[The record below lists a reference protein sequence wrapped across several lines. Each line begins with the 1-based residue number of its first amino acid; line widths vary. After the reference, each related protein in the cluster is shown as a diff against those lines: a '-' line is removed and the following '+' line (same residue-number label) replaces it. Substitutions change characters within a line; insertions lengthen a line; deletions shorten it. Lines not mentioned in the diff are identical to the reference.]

1 METDQLRLENY
12 RGLKNHYTYQSAF
25 IRRLLNPLL
34 NDIPISIHIRWMGA
48 IGCPHCTIISW
59 IYLYILWLWVS
70 VVRRWENSVRSSFHS
85 SSNLT
90 SGLCFNSALQ
100 SLPYLLINLRFALIS
115 CWVLKSAYSSG
126 PYSVMICTML
136 RFFFFSFNLTSL
148 FLIQC
153 KMKIRT
159 PCNTNI
165 IMDNK
170 LFFLNIL
177 SWQVKR
183 SLRNR
188 VFINSSELNL

>member
-12 RGLKNHYTYQSAF
+12 RGLKNHYTYQPAF

-48 IGCPHCTIISW
+48 ISCPHCTIISW

-100 SLPYLLINLRFALIS
+100 SLHNLLINLRFALIS

-136 RFFFFSFNLTSL
+136 RY
-148 FLIQC
+148 
-153 KMKIRT
+153 
-159 PCNTNI
+159 
-165 IMDNK
+165 
-170 LFFLNIL
+170 FFLVLIL
-177 SWQVKR
+177 PRYFSYSVRWKLGHPAIQ
-183 SLRNR
+183 
-188 VFINSSELNL
+188 I